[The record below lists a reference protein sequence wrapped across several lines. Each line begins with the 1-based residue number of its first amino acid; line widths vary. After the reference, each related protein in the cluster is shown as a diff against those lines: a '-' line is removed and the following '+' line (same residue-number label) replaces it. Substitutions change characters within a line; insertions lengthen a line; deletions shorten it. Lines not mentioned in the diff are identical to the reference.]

1 MLVRRPMTMGP
12 VSPRMTA
19 LYQMLTP
26 SWMVTSPM
34 TIAFGA
40 INTSSA
46 IVGHLPLKGKIGIVP
61 PYAELLFQE
70 VTAESDQPLPE
81 RVVQRKALL
90 ITNIRLA
97 GRSARRRMRYGY
109 HCEP

>member
-1 MLVRRPMTMGP
+1 MLVRRPMTIGP

-46 IVGHLPLKGKIGIVP
+46 MVGHLPLKGKIGIVP
-61 PYAELLFQE
+61 PNAELPFQE
-70 VTAESDQPLPE
+70 VADQPLPE

-97 GRSARRRMRYGY
+97 GRSAKRRMR
-109 HCEP
+109 